1 MMTLLIR
8 NFQKLLEFTVTRGEE
23 KRQNTFKN
31 LAPQIFLGLGVL
43 STVYFLLSEAERFVE
58 SSEVFFPFAT
68 RVVNL
73 YGITVLICCG
83 PRID

>member
-1 MMTLLIR
+1 MKLFR
-8 NFQKLLEFTVTRGEE
+8 NCWSLQSLVV
-23 KRQNTFKN
+23 KRKGKKHLKTKRHRY
-31 LAPQIFLGLGVL
+31 AKDWVL

-73 YGITVLICCG
+73 YGDTVLIGCG